1 MLAIAYLLLS
11 GDFHKISEQMAN
23 GEININKKKN
33 KIASSTT
40 FPWAYGFY
48 YILHTEKSHV
58 SLK

>member
-40 FPWAYGFY
+40 FP
-48 YILHTEKSHV
+48 
-58 SLK
+58 